1 VKTKI
6 QIKSLW
12 GSVLFEFEKEDN
24 TIRETVEEA
33 IKSGANLSGANLS
46 GMNLSGM
53 NLSGIDLSRSN
64 LSRTNLSWTN
74 LSKTDLSE
82 ANLSEADLFGSNL
95 SKANLS
101 GTNLSKAN
109 LSRVNLFGV
118 DLSGVD
124 LKKIIH
130 LFRIVPEEG
139 SFIAWKKSNNGYLIK
154 LEIPA
159 KAKRHNYIA
168 SRKCRAEF
176 VKVLEIWDG
185 KKKIR
190 EFQNCTHNQKITYK
204 IGKLVYPDKYNP
216 DPLVECSN
224 GIHFFLTKQE
234 AKDWNP

>member
-24 TIRETVEEA
+24 TIKETIEEA
-33 IKSGANLSGANLS
+33 IKSGADLSWANLS

-53 NLSGIDLSRSN
+53 NLSGINLFGADLSGAD
-64 LSRTNLSWTN
+64 LSRTNLSGADLFSTN
-74 LSKTDLSE
+74 LSKTDLSKTDLSKTNLSG
-82 ANLSEADLFGSNL
+82 ANLS
-95 SKANLS
+95 K
-101 GTNLSKAN
+101 T
-109 LSRVNLFGV
+109 
-118 DLSGVD
+118 D

-185 KKKIR
+185 KKKIQ

-204 IGKLVYPDKYNP
+204 IGELVYPDKYDP
-216 DPLVECSN
+216 DPMVECSN

-234 AKDWNP
+234 AKDWNT